1 MVQLNEKDNVCSLG
15 AII

>member
-1 MVQLNEKDNVCSLG
+1 MVQLNEKDNVCGLG